1 MIQYYRSQGLASTL
15 QCQQQ
20 ASNLKASR
28 VPERLW
34 SLDRWVRWLN
44 KPIGGEIFKK
54 SPRFASKCDSTS
66 EKAYLGTLRT
76 AGAGCSDTVPLNPG
90 ARLSGSGVVGW
101 SRPVALFG
109 QANGRIKPFRLQC
122 PGWNPAGRALSWLQ
136 ASVLNS
142 VSAGILTSAA
152 HFDRCAR

>member
-44 KPIGGEIFKK
+44 KPTRGEIFKK

-76 AGAGCSDTVPLNPG
+76 AGAGRSDTVPLNPA

-109 QANGRIKPFRLQC
+109 QANGRIKPSNAC
-122 PGWNPAGRALSWLQ
+122 N
-136 ASVLNS
+136 VL
-142 VSAGILTSAA
+142 AGILQAGLCDCPGSSLKSLTPSRPG
-152 HFDRCAR
+152 F